1 MRNELLQER
10 ASRQDLECDKM
21 ALERQVHTLL
31 SGGKQLHTVLHCKL
45 SSKHQLIK
53 FIHVFSPFSFDCIH
67 LHITVMS
74 LFYDYSLQQIPLVQF
89 SSSQCLTLSRIKT

>member
-31 SGGKQLHTVLHCKL
+31 SAGKKATHSVTPQAQSTNSFH
-45 SSKHQLIK
+45 SR
-53 FIHVFSPFSFDCIH
+53 VFSSFSFVSI
-67 LHITVMS
+67 LTS
-74 LFYDYSLQQIPLVQF
+74 LRVLYIDMIM
-89 SSSQCLTLSRIKT
+89 I

>member
-31 SGGKQLHTVLHCKL
+31 SAGKQLHT
-45 SSKHQLIK
+45 
-53 FIHVFSPFSFDCIH
+53 
-67 LHITVMS
+67 
-74 LFYDYSLQQIPLVQF
+74 
-89 SSSQCLTLSRIKT
+89 LSRHERMSQQTNFFTSSLHVHSFFFIKPAFSYQCYINFISHTVVV